1 MRHEN
6 ITLLPQFCQ
15 KGFEEGKNKAAAIS
29 AAANKSLAVTA
40 NKLQRLK

>member
-15 KGFEEGKNKAAAIS
+15 KGFEEGKNKAAAYFS
-29 AAANKSLAVTA
+29 GS
-40 NKLQRLK
+40 Q